1 MTRSPAAL
9 LPAPAVP
16 SPVAPPT
23 PQRGR
28 LTVLPVGPGLERRV
42 WWGHPWQLATAA
54 YWTSLALSTPAP
66 VTHRIGDRLDEEVA
80 ACVLGGY
87 GVAGPVGNAA
97 FDLVRA
103 SGLLDPGSA
112 PDADRFERL
121 LAEPLEGQ
129 GGRTRYRF
137 PRQRSRRLAAAL
149 RHVRSVRP
157 PEDDVEMRD
166 WLTGAPGIGPKTA
179 SWIVRNH
186 RSSDNVAVVDV
197 HLVRAGNAAGV
208 FDPAWRLPRDYA
220 LYEGAFLAW
229 AAAGAVGA
237 ARLDACIWGE
247 LARAGVD
254 ARDVLGVARL
264 TDVPPPVWPCRQPA
278 PRTQAGAGPRR
289 AAPGAAPSRH
299 AYVPSTEDQE
309 ART

>member
-1 MTRSPAAL
+1 MTQTAGAS
-9 LPAPAVP
+9 APP
-16 SPVAPPT
+16 SPSPSRGAA
-23 PQRGR
+23 QRGR
-28 LTVLPVGPGLERRV
+28 LLVLRVAPGLDRRV
-42 WWGHPWQLATAA
+42 WWGHPWQMATAS
-54 YWTSLALSTPAP
+54 YWASLALSLPEP
-66 VTHRIGDRLDEEVA
+66 VTYRIGGRLDEEVA

-87 GVAGPVGNAA
+87 GIAGAVGNAA
-97 FDLVRA
+97 FGAVRA
-103 SGLLDPGSA
+103 AGLLDPGA
-112 PDADRFERL
+112 DPDAAVIERL
-121 LAEPLEGQ
+121 LAGPLHTPH
-129 GGRTRYRF
+129 GRTRYRF

-149 RHVRSVRP
+149 AHVRSARP
-157 PEDDVEMRD
+157 PDDDVEMRD
-166 WLTGAPGIGPKTA
+166 WLTAAPGVGPKTA

-186 RSSDNVAVVDV
+186 RSSGRVAVVDV

-247 LARAGVD
+247 LARAGTD

-278 PRTQAGAGPRR
+278 PLRATGALTTGPR
-289 AAPGAAPSRH
+289 AAAARTGPP
-299 AYVPSTEDQE
+299 AYVPPTADQE
-309 ART
+309 VRA